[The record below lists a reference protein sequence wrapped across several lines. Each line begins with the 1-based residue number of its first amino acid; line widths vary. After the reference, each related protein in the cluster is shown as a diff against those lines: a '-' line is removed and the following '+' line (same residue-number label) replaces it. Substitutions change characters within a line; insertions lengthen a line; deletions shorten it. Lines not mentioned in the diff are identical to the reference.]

1 MFRVDKA
8 TSPRDQLR
16 EKRGRMARIDQVAG
30 IDHKQATK
38 LRKAGVRTS
47 KRLIELAATRRGRT
61 ELSKETGL
69 SPKDL
74 QGWVHHA
81 DLLRVR
87 GVGGE
92 YAELLVAAGV
102 DTLRDLRRRNP
113 TALLAKIIGLNG
125 SDRVVDRLP
134 TESMVEGWIDSAGE
148 LDPSIQ

>member
-1 MFRVDKA
+1 
-8 TSPRDQLR
+8 
-16 EKRGRMARIDQVAG
+16 MARIDQVAG

-47 KRLIELAATRRGRT
+47 KRLIEEAATRRGRT
-61 ELSKETGL
+61 QLAKETGI
-69 SPKDL
+69 SAKDL

-81 DLLRVR
+81 DLLRVK

-92 YAELLVAAGV
+92 YAALLVEAGV

-125 SDRVVDRLP
+125 ANRVVERLP
-134 TESMVEGWIDSAGE
+134 TEGMVENWIESAGS
-148 LDPSIQ
+148 LDPSIS

>member
-1 MFRVDKA
+1 
-8 TSPRDQLR
+8 
-16 EKRGRMARIDQVAG
+16 MARIDQVAG

-47 KRLIELAATRRGRT
+47 KRLIEEAATRRGRT
-61 ELSKETGL
+61 QLSKSTGL
-69 SPKDL
+69 SSKDL
-74 QGWVHHA
+74 QTWVHHA

-87 GVGGE
+87 GIGGE

-125 SDRVVDRLP
+125 SHRLVDRLP
-134 TESMVEGWIDSAGE
+134 TEGMVEGWIESAGG
-148 LDPSIQ
+148 LDSSIK